1 MKNSKQESRSSAPNG
16 RLCFHCKQPGH
27 LKKDCPEQLYCS
39 RCGTQGHIPAR
50 CSAKQQGNKPN
61 QEGCEFLENSQSHET
76 HKEEWKKS
84 QDQPQFSHQNNKC
97 LHQPVITNLMIA
109 PLGNNTRLTPL
120 AILPV
125 AQVFIK
131 TTVNFQTLH
140 IFHSKA
146 NPLLASPH
154 LHSQSLTHH
163 FSIIF
168 SICHQLTN
176 N

>member
-1 MKNSKQESRSSAPNG
+1 MYLQGALLDSKATSQMRKDANFVRTARAMKLAKKNGKSHKTSPSSHTATTNV
-16 RLCFHCKQPGH
+16 
-27 LKKDCPEQLYCS
+27 Y
-39 RCGTQGHIPAR
+39 TV
-50 CSAKQQGNKPN
+50 
-61 QEGCEFLENSQSHET
+61 LE
-76 HKEEWKKS
+76 
-84 QDQPQFSHQNNKC
+84 
-97 LHQPVITNLMIA
+97 ITNLMIA
-109 PLGNNTRLTPL
+109 PQGNNIRLTPL

-140 IFHSKA
+140 MLHSKT
-146 NPLLASPH
+146 NPLLTSPH
-154 LHSQSLTHH
+154 LPSQSLTHH